1 MNSLK
6 ISTNLSNEF
15 QTQSLQ
21 DPINYKVAMRNI
33 ETSNQLAERFALK
46 QREIK
51 ERDSLGGFRIPSDI
65 LVKRTNPSE
74 EYQRSL
80 ELELQKKK
88 NLLSSYDPT
97 YNEYENN
104 PLFTY
109 SKNNFNNDIENGN
122 TEINLNDLNLDSNVP
137 ANENLLKMIDA
148 QVSLLKQQSNNQY
161 NKLIN
166 SNPNFSKKQ
175 INYPFTIEE
184 PSVAT
189 NFMAANDNRVQAVKH
204 VQTKKKPEYMTL
216 EELLLEKAK
225 NEEKLL
231 DIENE
236 YYGRKKK
243 SLEEIEQEKKQKQL
257 LLERKKKLNRINRPG
272 YNSNEPL
279 DNYDKKYINK
289 YENYLNKK
297 NSIGDKFGYEE
308 EWNTTKIKS
317 QNANGVVNRKD
328 GLSGTLDNDDLHKLY
343 YYDISDSNKPL
354 NFERPLLTHPHKG
367 KESSVKRTFRNE
379 PGYLDTM
386 VKEGEKPNMY
396 LSQTFKVTN
405 PKISNSQ
412 NFYVTK
418 GNDEPQNNF
427 NNSNNNN
434 NFNNSSNNN
443 NFNNSNNNNNFN
455 NSNNNNNNN
464 LNGSNNINN
473 NNYFTLNPQQ
483 SVNINGSNILG
494 QSLNTQQINYIK
506 MIFSMLNKNNNNEVN
521 KQQIPND
528 MKLNDSMLHEM
539 GFENIN
545 DFIQKLNDFPT
556 NNNGF
561 MNEEEFI
568 NFLLNKG
575 ENFNN
580 NNTYNNTNNNNYEE
594 EKNPIENSNN
604 NFNNSNNNNN
614 FYNTAPINKNNIN
627 IEEEEEDDN
636 ENLPGMSTTTMD
648 FLKNP
653 STKFRLN
660 ALNKSL
666 NKKPHSKSP
675 NHNTSFN
682 NINYSNNNNL
692 RHNKST
698 SHLNFSQ
705 TFSKKNDLN
714 FTIPKPF
721 NFLKKNY
728 HEKKLLKIQEILLDR
743 QEKEKEVFNHPFH
756 ANKYNK
762 KMFDADTNLGNIIE
776 RERIQRK
783 ARTDKLKEQIQANMK
798 PFSFYSEDER
808 KYINRINQI
817 PQAPQFPKFKAN
829 PIQWKSQVN
838 MYDGLINNSKKAR
851 EERTHARALET
862 FNKAKLPPRMEMHE
876 KQKKLQEQEKK
887 LILLREEEEEKKK
900 RLFKAK
906 ETPNFE
912 KLQEQF
918 MNNLDK
924 RKKAAKKT
932 VPKPFTFH
940 EPKKKAELCTYLDFE
955 NDPNVK
961 NPQKKKNIDQIIK
974 NMQKKPAIEPAT
986 TKALTLLMETRRK
999 EIEQRKKNEENRKIE
1014 DENRKIRQ
1022 NRLKERVQGSKDIV
1036 DNRKELEEQRK
1047 KKQEDFINKLND
1059 DKNKYMEILG
1069 NINQRVANRPL
1080 MLETIGKKKDMIT
1093 MKQNMQKEIEEA
1105 LKEAKRDNENNNNN
1119 NINNVNE
1126 MDGSSNN
1133 FNNNNN
1139 EMGSSNNNNNLG
1151 NSDNIIIEEHKEET
1165 ELI

>member
-6 ISTNLSNEF
+6 NSTNLSNEF

-51 ERDSLGGFRIPSDI
+51 ERESLGGFRIPSDI
-65 LVKRTNPSE
+65 LIKRTNPSE

-109 SKNNFNNDIENGN
+109 SKNNFNDIENGN
-122 TEINLNDLNLDSNVP
+122 TEINLNDLNLDANIP
-137 ANENLLKMIDA
+137 ANENLLKMLDA

-161 NKLIN
+161 NRLIN
-166 SNPNFSKKQ
+166 SNPNFNKKQQ

-225 NEEKLL
+225 NEEKIL

-243 SLEEIEQEKKQKQL
+243 SLEEIEQEKKQRQL

-343 YYDISDSNKPL
+343 YYDITDSTKPL
-354 NFERPLLTHPHKG
+354 NFERPLLIHPHKG
-367 KESSVKRTFRNE
+367 KESSIKRTFRNE

-386 VKEGEKPNMY
+386 VKEGDKPNMY

-418 GNDEPQNNF
+418 GNDEPQNNI
-427 NNSNNNN
+427 NNSNNN
-434 NFNNSSNNN
+434 NFNNSNKNFNNSNNNFNNSNN
-443 NFNNSNNNNNFN
+443 NFNNSNNNN
-455 NSNNNNNNN
+455 
-464 LNGSNNINN
+464 LNGSSNININN
-473 NNYFTLNPQQ
+473 NNFTLNPQQ

-494 QSLNTQQINYIK
+494 QSINTQQINYIK

-539 GFENIN
+539 GFENLN
-545 DFIQKLNDFPT
+545 DFTQKLNDFPT

-561 MNEEEFI
+561 MNEEEFT

-575 ENFNN
+575 ETNNNIN
-580 NNTYNNTNNNNYEE
+580 NNTYNNTVNNEE
-594 EKNPIENSNN
+594 EKNPIET
-604 NFNNSNNNNN
+604 SNNNNN
-614 FYNTAPINKNNIN
+614 FYSTAPLKNNN
-627 IEEEEEDDN
+627 NLTVEEEEDDDQP
-636 ENLPGMSTTTMD
+636 LPGMSTTTMD

-666 NKKPHSKSP
+666 NKKSHSKSP
-675 NHNTSFN
+675 NHNTSLN
-682 NINYSNNNNL
+682 NINYNNNL
-692 RHNKST
+692 HHNKSS

-728 HEKKLLKIQEILLDR
+728 HEKKLLKIQEILLER

-783 ARTDKLKEQIQANMK
+783 ARTDKLKEQIQSNMK

-808 KYINRINQI
+808 KYINRINQV

-906 ETPNFE
+906 DVPNFE
-912 KLQEQF
+912 ALQEQF

-961 NPQKKKNIDQIIK
+961 NPQKKKDINQIIR

-1047 KKQEDFINKLND
+1047 KKQEDFVNKLND
-1059 DKNKYMEILG
+1059 DKNKYKEILG

-1105 LKEAKRDNENNNNN
+1105 LEEAKRDNENNNNN
-1119 NINNVNE
+1119 DNINEIN
-1126 MDGSSNN
+1126 GSNN
-1133 FNNNNN
+1133 NYNNNNNN
-1139 EMGSSNNNNNLG
+1139 ENEIGSSNNNNNLG
-1151 NSDNIIIEEHKEET
+1151 NSDNIIIEEHKEEA